1 MTCVKCGQES
11 PDGTAYCPACGTR
24 LVAREWTISGL
35 VVGLIALALLLLGA
49 GGTWLVFGRHK
60 APPPIPAPTVQV
72 IPGATKPSPQIAADA
87 TQPSDVFKDFAPPKD
102 PASAKTPPSTKPA
115 TRIETPH
122 PATKPDPLALRTPVA
137 PRRVSMPL
145 PPLQFRLTERRDVVK
160 ILKTP
165 DDWDNVR
172 LRAHLSS
179 QGGVNC
185 HARLKILQVN
195 QLIFDSGD
203 TCSSDVNVSLPKG
216 SYTFVFQN
224 TAMMLP
230 RLVTFTGE
238 ITGLQR

>member
-1 MTCVKCGQES
+1 MTCAKCGQES
-11 PDGTAYCPACGTR
+11 PDGTTYCPTCGKR
-24 LVAREWTISGL
+24 LIAREWTISGL
-35 VVGLIALALLLLGA
+35 LVGLIALGLLLLGA

-60 APPPIPAPTVQV
+60 APPTIPAPTAQV
-72 IPGATKPSPQIAADA
+72 IPGAVKPSPQIAADA
-87 TQPSDVFKDFAPPKD
+87 TQQSDIFKDFVPPKD
-102 PASAKTPPSTKPA
+102 PTSAKTPPSTRPA

-122 PATKPDPLALRTPVA
+122 PATKPSPPSLRSPVSS
-137 PRRVSMPL
+137 RRVSMPL

-165 DDWDNVR
+165 DDWDDVR
-172 LRAHLSS
+172 IRAHLSS
-179 QGGVNC
+179 EGGVHC
-185 HARLKILQVN
+185 HARLKILQVD

-203 TCSSDVNVSLPKG
+203 TCSSDINLSLPKG

-238 ITGLQR
+238 IIGLQR